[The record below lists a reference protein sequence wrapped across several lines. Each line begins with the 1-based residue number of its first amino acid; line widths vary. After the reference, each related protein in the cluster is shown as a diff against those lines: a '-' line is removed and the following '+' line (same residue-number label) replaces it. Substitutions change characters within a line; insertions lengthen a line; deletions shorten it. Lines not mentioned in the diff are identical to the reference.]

1 MRFADIPGHEQRKKL
16 LTDAVRQGKLAH
28 ALLFHGTDG
37 SLTLPLALALA
48 TYLHCE
54 KRSDTD
60 ACGLCPACS
69 KSLKYIHPDTHFVF
83 PFSNVEGDKDE
94 ERLRAEL
101 LKSWRSFLTEQPFG
115 GLDEWINSFGGEDK
129 TAIISRESGRE
140 IIRAL
145 SLKPFESPNKVMII
159 WLPETMHPSAANS
172 ILKIL
177 EEPPAH
183 TYFFLVTEAADR
195 LLPTVVSRTQS
206 VSVPLLPDETVAR
219 YAVEAMHL
227 DKSKAAPIVRQAEG
241 SLRRALQL
249 VDQPEEDLAQEFA
262 DWMRSCYKGEYTRLL
277 SLSEDFHNH
286 DRMRQRNTIS
296 NGLDVLRECLLAVS
310 GAGKLQRAAGAEA
323 TFIGDFSKI
332 LDVVRLEKA
341 YRLFNDAGYFLDRN
355 GSAKMIHLN
364 LSIQMG
370 RVLRG

>member
-1 MRFADIPGHEQRKKL
+1 MRFSDIPGLESRKKL
-16 LTDAVRQGKLAH
+16 LTDAVAQGKLAH

-37 SLTLPLALALA
+37 SLALPLALALS
-48 TYLHCE
+48 TYLHCPE
-54 KRSDTD
+54 RSEAD
-60 ACGLCPACS
+60 ACGECPACS

-94 ERLRAEL
+94 DRLRAEL
-101 LKSWRSFLTEQPFG
+101 LKSWRSFLLEQPFG

-183 TYFFLVTEAADR
+183 TYFLLVTEAADR

-206 VSVPLLPDETVAR
+206 VSVPLLPDEVLSRHATEV
-219 YAVEAMHL
+219 MKL
-227 DKSKAAPIVRQAEG
+227 DKSKAANLSRRAEG

-249 VDQPEEDLAQEFA
+249 IDQPDEDLATEFA
-262 DWMRSCYKGEYTRLL
+262 DWMRSCYKGEYAKLV

-296 NGLDVLRECLLAVS
+296 NGLGVLRECLLAVS

-323 TFIGDFSKI
+323 RFIADFSKT
-332 LDVVRLEKA
+332 LDVERLEKA

-364 LSIQMG
+364 LSIEMG